1 MTIKVELHNIDE
13 TIKQGLET
21 LFYKNYMKDQEPED
35 FEYEVET
42 TVDLDLEETEDLAD
56 EEVFE
61 EVFEV
66 VVPTETKAPKK
77 AYITNK
83 EFLAE
88 IHKSKNSYCVFRDLK
103 YSDYDSIVQKLE
115 DITDEVIQ
123 KTKADKA
130 RRMVTQEKAK
140 MKEAGRKPAEI
151 RDFDIKPE
159 DINTTD
165 LVFRVMSPHHLP
177 LDPFRKR
184 RSKNEAGNYVKT
196 PFHPFKHYVILETG
210 EFYEVGRSHW
220 KGTIEDG
227 HFDMDRGQISH
238 RLATMFMLL
247 VDRYSRR
254 PNWRSYCVDTE
265 TEALTQRG
273 WLKYDEI
280 NESDIIMSYT
290 DGKLKWSKIN
300 DIYRGQYEGKM
311 HNMTMRGM
319 DSFVTPG
326 HKFVT
331 DRGLVK
337 AEFLKASDKLILL
350 GNELA
355 DDVIPV
361 YDDALVELIGWILTE
376 GTYEWRHDGKLKS
389 MHLCQNEGPKAERI
403 RNVMRDLNITW
414 SEKESITMANN
425 TNVSF
430 TIFKSEIRD
439 KIFSIIPDKNLNMEL
454 ILKLSNKQKEL
465 LVDTMIDGDGWRS
478 GSNRQHRRYTQKD
491 KNHIDL
497 FQALL
502 IMTGHRSVIKY
513 REHISFGKETCFH
526 YLNVYSKRLNVAKVE
541 TVDFHG
547 GFVSNTGFY
556 GKTKENYPNIPTTDY
571 SGIVWCPK
579 TEYGCFV
586 ARRNGNVY
594 LTGNTYL
601 DEMKGHALLQLSQ
614 VGLQFDESKS
624 DNPFAFYTSC
634 VKRRI
639 KIFETISWL

>member
-1 MTIKVELHNIDE
+1 
-13 TIKQGLET
+13 
-21 LFYKNYMKDQEPED
+21 MKDQEPED

-61 EVFEV
+61 EVIEV

-88 IHKSKNSYCVFRDLK
+88 IHKSKNSYCVFRDSK

-177 LDPFRKR
+177 LDPHRKR

-196 PFHPFKHYVILETG
+196 PFHPFKHYIILETG

-220 KGTIEDG
+220 KGTIEEG
-227 HFDMDRGQISH
+227 HFDMERGQISH

-254 PNWRSYCVDTE
+254 PNWRSY
-265 TEALTQRG
+265 
-273 WLKYDEI
+273 
-280 NESDIIMSYT
+280 
-290 DGKLKWSKIN
+290 
-300 DIYRGQYEGKM
+300 
-311 HNMTMRGM
+311 
-319 DSFVTPG
+319 
-326 HKFVT
+326 
-331 DRGLVK
+331 
-337 AEFLKASDKLILL
+337 
-350 GNELA
+350 
-355 DDVIPV
+355 
-361 YDDALVELIGWILTE
+361 
-376 GTYEWRHDGKLKS
+376 
-389 MHLCQNEGPKAERI
+389 
-403 RNVMRDLNITW
+403 
-414 SEKESITMANN
+414 
-425 TNVSF
+425 
-430 TIFKSEIRD
+430 
-439 KIFSIIPDKNLNMEL
+439 
-454 ILKLSNKQKEL
+454 
-465 LVDTMIDGDGWRS
+465 
-478 GSNRQHRRYTQKD
+478 
-491 KNHIDL
+491 
-497 FQALL
+497 
-502 IMTGHRSVIKY
+502 
-513 REHISFGKETCFH
+513 
-526 YLNVYSKRLNVAKVE
+526 
-541 TVDFHG
+541 
-547 GFVSNTGFY
+547 
-556 GKTKENYPNIPTTDY
+556 
-571 SGIVWCPK
+571 
-579 TEYGCFV
+579 
-586 ARRNGNVY
+586 
-594 LTGNTYL
+594 TYL

-634 VKRRI
+634 VKNAMTRVLNVEKKNQNIRDDI
-639 KIFETISWL
+639 LVMNGMTPSFTRQYENDGGAAKHNSDVTNIDSNE